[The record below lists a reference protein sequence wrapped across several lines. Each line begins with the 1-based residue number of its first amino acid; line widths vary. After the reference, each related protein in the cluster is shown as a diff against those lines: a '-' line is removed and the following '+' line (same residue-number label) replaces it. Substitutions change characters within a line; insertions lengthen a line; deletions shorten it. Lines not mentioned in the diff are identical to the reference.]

1 MGRIAASLRAL
12 PVGFLPPLPERNP
25 RRLMYRHANGT
36 LNRLPIMC
44 LKVGEGNRTR
54 DRLFT
59 KISGNG
65 PAQFDSRADRV
76 KGRKGLAQ
84 ELCNAT
90 CLRPGRISH
99 HLATLLARDHPDDR
113 VTRRSLHLALT
124 ASNLS
129 SALRLQLI

>member
-1 MGRIAASLRAL
+1 
-12 PVGFLPPLPERNP
+12 
-25 RRLMYRHANGT
+25 MYRHANGT

-90 CLRPGRISH
+90 CLRPGRISN

-113 VTRRSLHLALT
+113 ATGRSLDRFLT
-124 ASNLS
+124 ARETGPTAAGVAINVRESEPLPGWY
-129 SALRLQLI
+129 RRG